1 MMDYIVTFM
10 YFILTCIMVLSGTY
24 LIYWLIIE
32 MPVLLKIK
40 HENLYDRWKNR

>member
-1 MMDYIVTFM
+1 MIDYIMWFL
-10 YFILTCIMVLSGTY
+10 LTSVMVLTSTY

-40 HENLYDRWKNR
+40 HENLYKRWRNR